1 MTRKTPAHVKIVQI
15 TPGAGK
21 MFCGGCF
28 RDNAL
33 VAALRQLG
41 HSTLMVPLYLPLT
54 LDEPDQSHGT
64 PIFYGGINVFL
75 EQKSGFF
82 RNSPKWL
89 HRLLDSPKLLNLAAG
104 SAAKTRP
111 EDVGELTLSMAR
123 GENGFQARELEELI
137 TWLKT
142 NERPEVVCLSNALLI
157 GMARRIKAEL
167 RTPVLCMLQGED
179 WFLDA
184 LPAAQRAATW
194 AVLTERARDV
204 DLFIAPSRYFADMMR
219 GRLNLRADQVRV
231 IYNGISL
238 EGYVPAASPP
248 NPPVLG
254 YFSRLSQIKG
264 LDTLIEAFIQLKAR
278 DRVKDLK
285 LLVGGGMSPAD
296 EKFVEV
302 LRERMKAHG
311 CLKDAEFHP
320 NLDRAAKLDFFRSLS
335 VMSAPAVYGEA
346 FGLYV
351 IESLAA
357 GVPVVQPRHGAFP
370 ELIDATGGGVLC
382 EPNDP
387 TSLALRLEELLLEP
401 ARLAA
406 LGQAG
411 RAAVVREFSAERMA
425 RDIAAVYQEV
435 AASRGSQPASINNL
449 SSS

>member
-1 MTRKTPAHVKIVQI
+1 
-15 TPGAGK
+15 

-41 HSTLMVPLYLPLT
+41 HATTMVPLY
-54 LDEPDQSHGT
+54 
-64 PIFYGGINVFL
+64 L

-89 HRLLDSPKLLNLAAG
+89 HRLLDSPGLLNLAAG

-137 TWLKT
+137 AWLKQ
-142 NERPEVVCLSNALLI
+142 NEHPDVICLSNALLI
-157 GMARRIKAEL
+157 GMARRIKSEL
-167 RTPVLCMLQGED
+167 RAPVLCMLQGED

-184 LPAAQRAATW
+184 LPTAQREQTW
-194 AVLTERARDV
+194 ATLIERARDI
-204 DLFIAPSRYFADMMR
+204 DLFIAPSRYFAAVMSA
-219 GRLNLRADQVRV
+219 RLKLRADQIQV

-238 EGYVPAASPP
+238 TGYTTAASPP

-254 YFSRLSQIKG
+254 YFSRMSQIKG
-264 LDTLIEAFIQLKAR
+264 LDTLVEAFIHLKTR

-285 LLVGGGMSPAD
+285 LRVGGGMSPAD
-296 EKFVEV
+296 EKFVGT

-320 NLDRAAKLDFFRSLS
+320 NLDRAAKVDFFRSLS
-335 VMSAPAVYGEA
+335 VMSAPALYGEA

-357 GVPVVQPRHGAFP
+357 GVPVVQPRHAAFP
-370 ELIDATGGGVLC
+370 ELIAATGGGVLC

-387 TSLALRLEELLLEP
+387 LALALAIEELLLDPE
-401 ARLAA
+401 RLRA

-411 RAAVVREFSAERMA
+411 RAAVLEKFSAERMA
-425 RDIAAVYQEV
+425 RDIAQAYQTV
-435 AASRGSQPASINNL
+435 ASRSRSDNASIFN
-449 SSS
+449 SQF